1 MLLLYLT
8 IKLHTFHESHLKI
21 HTYVLTHSYTVEVR
35 SSIFLLHLPID
46 PVRIHVHIEAD
57 QLTLQLLQVDPDH
70 ARALGE
76 LGHGDEEDGAALH
89 LHLPGRELLH
99 VAGDE
104 DVRERGEDVGVRL
117 GVGVAAK
124 RVGRGGGEVAPPQA
138 LLHGGNPV
146 LTAGQIR

>member
-1 MLLLYLT
+1 MKVT
-8 IKLHTFHESHLKI
+8 KKFTHI
-21 HTYVLTHSYTVEVR
+21 VLTHSYTVAVEVR
-35 SSIFLLHLPID
+35 SSIFLLPLPID

-76 LGHGDEEDGAALH
+76 LWHGDEEDGAALH

-117 GVGVAAK
+117 GVGVAAQ
-124 RVGRGGGEVAPPQA
+124 RVGRGGGEVAPPQT